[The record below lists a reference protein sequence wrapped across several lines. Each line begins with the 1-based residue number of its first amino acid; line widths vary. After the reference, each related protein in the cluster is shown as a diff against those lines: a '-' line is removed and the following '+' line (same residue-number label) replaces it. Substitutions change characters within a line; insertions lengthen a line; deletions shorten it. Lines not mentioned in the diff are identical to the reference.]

1 MLRERTVAI
10 CLASIVALSACQTAN
25 PNVVERSEAQQIATV
40 EDGTVL
46 SVRPVTI
53 DGSHSGIG
61 SLAGLVIGGVVGS
74 NIGGPRGSAIA
85 GVAGAVAGGVAGNAL
100 ERTATKE
107 SGVELIVQLNGTERR
122 SIIQAAEGELF
133 AAGDPVSVVTK
144 GEKARVIKR
153 TWPLGDR
160 IDR

>member
-1 MLRERTVAI
+1 MLKICSVAI
-10 CLASIVALSACQTAN
+10 FLASIVTLSACQTAN
-25 PNVVERSEAQQIATV
+25 PNVIERSEAQQLATV

-53 DGSHSGIG
+53 DGSQSGIG

-74 NIGGPRGSAIA
+74 NIGGQRGSAIA

-100 ERTATKE
+100 ERKATKE
-107 SGVELIVQLNGTERR
+107 NGVELIVQLNGSERR
-122 SIIQAAEGELF
+122 SVVQANESEIF
-133 AAGDPVSVVTK
+133 VVGDAVSVVTK
-144 GEKARVIKR
+144 GDKARVIKR
-153 TWPLGDR
+153 NWPLGDR